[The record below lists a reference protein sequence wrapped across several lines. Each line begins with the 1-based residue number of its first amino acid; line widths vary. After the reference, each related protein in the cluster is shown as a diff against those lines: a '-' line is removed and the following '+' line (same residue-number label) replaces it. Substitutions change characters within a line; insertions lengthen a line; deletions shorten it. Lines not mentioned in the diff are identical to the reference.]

1 MCRSLNF
8 AEGFCLLH
16 TGSEVYIESQIYTY
30 ISINVPLQAADTLSI
45 NKLLLEFLGLL
56 VFSCC
61 MM

>member
-16 TGSEVYIESQIYTY
+16 TGSEVYIESHIYTY
-30 ISINVPLQAADTLSI
+30 ISINVPLQAADTLAI
-45 NKLLLEFLGLL
+45 NELLLEFPGLL
-56 VFSCC
+56 GFSCC